1 MNKRRSSEDK
11 VSPTAN
17 RKKLSTQFLSRLKPS
32 LEIFTSAIGAKP
44 DMRQSRGTPTPS
56 SALISNVIESKVA
69 NLKQK
74 FGQLDNMRKKLIES
88 CNDNREETESKLST
102 LTRTRPLSTD
112 SYTESLFSD
121 FPVKN
126 LSFSIE
132 KLEEELHNE
141 RKSTQKA
148 ILEKNLAERE
158 GQDKVNLL
166 QRTVNSLNKDVERL
180 SKDLKCTEKKLKDCE
195 MVRVEQEGII
205 RMLEEDR
212 KNFSQQV
219 MDRDYKVKKL
229 SKELKEL
236 EKKLN
241 MAKEGLS
248 VGAVKNLSNIILSS
262 SVLSNNNSPKKET
275 SQIMNSY
282 LNCLQDLIS
291 ADQFS
296 LYIIQELEKNNITK
310 VQKAMLNARSEIN
323 IRLNKTS
330 SILSEHEKPLE
341 NLKSFSSINRSL
353 LQDHTTDQGPNQS
366 DLLNW
371 IKCQAATIEELLII
385 SN

>member
-17 RKKLSTQFLSRLKPS
+17 RKKLSTQFLTRLKPS

-44 DMRQSRGTPTPS
+44 DIRSVRESPTPS
-56 SALISNVIESKVA
+56 SALISNVIQSKVA

-88 CNDNREETESKLST
+88 CCDNREETESKLST
-102 LTRTRPLSTD
+102 LNRTRPLSTD

-158 GQDKVNLL
+158 GQEKINSL
-166 QRTVNSLNKDVERL
+166 QKTVNSLNKEVERL
-180 SKDLKCTEKKLKDCE
+180 SKVLKCTEKKLNDCE
-195 MVRVEQEGII
+195 TVRIEQEGVI
-205 RMLEEDR
+205 RGLEEDR
-212 KNFSQQV
+212 RKLNQEV
-219 MDRDYKVKKL
+219 VERDYKVKKL
-229 SKELKEL
+229 SKDVRGLEKEL
-236 EKKLN
+236 GLV
-241 MAKEGLS
+241 KEGLS
-248 VGAVKNLSNIILSS
+248 VGTVKNLSNIILSS

-275 SQIMNSY
+275 SQILNSY
-282 LNCLQDLIS
+282 LTCLQDLIS

-296 LYIIQELEKNNITK
+296 LHIIQELEKNNLSK
-310 VQKAMLNARSEIN
+310 AQKSMLNAKTEITS
-323 IRLNKTS
+323 RLNKANST
-330 SILSEHEKPLE
+330 LLDHEKPLE
-341 NLKSFSSINRSL
+341 NLKSFNSINRSL
-353 LQDHTTDQGPNQS
+353 LNPSPQPIPTQEDF
-366 DLLNW
+366 LNW